1 MNEYNI
7 FLCLSIE
14 FLLHQLQSHWQFNW
28 KRIKLYNEENN
39 QENSNEYWNVAVFV
53 VIVVIILPSEL
64 SYAFDEIRKKR
75 KAFFFVCFDLDFCCK
90 LHHHSETNAN
100 LVAKIWLWTVLSAGD

>member
-7 FLCLSIE
+7 FLRLSIE

-75 KAFFFVCFDLDFCCK
+75 KAFFSFVLIWIFAVNCIIIPK
-90 LHHHSETNAN
+90 LMQ
-100 LVAKIWLWTVLSAGD
+100 IWLQRFGCGRY